1 MESNKASTPAS
12 TGKIQESKS
21 DSPHANQSPTTPE
34 TGEDQADNYDP
45 LPGELTTTSTR
56 NSCTIA
62 PAADGLPK
70 QVFGELEIRPIE
82 HTVLEVPK
90 SKSNAPND
98 RPTPHETDATSKPQI
113 DALSILLEAQSS
125 IDAAKRQKGHAEQTQ
140 LSGPPATRTEP
151 VEIFDSPSNG
161 MISSAPRYPVVVANE
176 GGSLVTIHGADSSV
190 VIQQDGLLLTA
201 APGSELSMGSHALSA
216 AADGG
221 AIVIDHSVTHAVPSS
236 NVQSTALAIFVAG
249 DDIVATYNQGSVVV
263 SEDGSQTLTV
273 RLGGAE
279 PDIVVQQGTS
289 VITLAAGQEI
299 TSNGH
304 TLSVAQS
311 GPALVVDGSVMT
323 VTPIGLPDG
332 SLEKVEAASDTQSA
346 NAADAAGATDT
357 MDVTTSSASTPE
369 SSDIADGA
377 ALRSMA
383 NTRLCLVLL
392 CLVSY
397 VWAGVTSF

>member
-1 MESNKASTPAS
+1 
-12 TGKIQESKS
+12 
-21 DSPHANQSPTTPE
+21 
-34 TGEDQADNYDP
+34 
-45 LPGELTTTSTR
+45 
-56 NSCTIA
+56 
-62 PAADGLPK
+62 
-70 QVFGELEIRPIE
+70 
-82 HTVLEVPK
+82 
-90 SKSNAPND
+90 
-98 RPTPHETDATSKPQI
+98 
-113 DALSILLEAQSS
+113 
-125 IDAAKRQKGHAEQTQ
+125 
-140 LSGPPATRTEP
+140 
-151 VEIFDSPSNG
+151 
-161 MISSAPRYPVVVANE
+161 
-176 GGSLVTIHGADSSV
+176 
-190 VIQQDGLLLTA
+190 
-201 APGSELSMGSHALSA
+201 MGSHALSA

-249 DDIVATYNQGSVVV
+249 DDTVATYNQGSVVV

-289 VITLAAGQEI
+289 VITLAAGKE
-299 TSNGH
+299 TTFNGH

-392 CLVSY
+392 CLVGY